1 MLDPP
6 YCNSARGATALVLS
20 FHLVTGNLPTAGGWN
35 CTIFKVLPKPFN
47 DSTTRRLDH
56 SFIVLPAAMQG
67 TFQLTLQLTAS
78 FRSLNVQV
86 QILITFLVDSHSLNT
101 SIDLLGV
108 RFC

>member
-1 MLDPP
+1 M
-6 YCNSARGATALVLS
+6 
-20 FHLVTGNLPTAGGWN
+20 
-35 CTIFKVLPKPFN
+35 IFKVLPKPFN
-47 DSTTRRLDH
+47 DSTTRRLHH